1 MIARRSSGNASYI
14 GIDAPPRANDTKT
27 ALEIGTVLV
36 VLVAIA
42 AVVVIIVWAR
52 SSQKRVSIV
61 GDSITFYAGTDE
73 SAALGSAY
81 HVDAQAGIGKRID
94 EMLPAVKR
102 AARSDPFAVVVNLG
116 TNDARQ
122 ASSHP
127 GWRPAF
133 DTMIATLADQHCVL
147 LTTVN
152 TLMPGEQG
160 VTSVADDINAAE
172 AAAVTSHPSFHII
185 DWNAALHAPNG
196 LGLLMADRVHPNT
209 KGQLTLAALVRNA
222 VKRDCH

>member
-1 MIARRSSGNASYI
+1 MARRSLGNASGI
-14 GIDAPPRANDTKT
+14 GIDAPPHADDAKT
-27 ALEIGTVLV
+27 ALTVGTVLV
-36 VLVAIA
+36 ILVVIA
-42 AVVVIIVWAR
+42 AVAVIVLWAR
-52 SSQKRVSIV
+52 SNQKQVSIV

-73 SAALGSAY
+73 TAALGTDY
-81 HVDAQAGIGKRID
+81 HVEAHAGIGKRID
-94 EMLPAVKR
+94 EMLPAVKN

-127 GWRPAF
+127 EWRPAF
-133 DTMIATLADQHCVL
+133 DAMIATLAGQRCVL

-152 TLMPGEQG
+152 TLMPGEPG
-160 VTSVADDINAAE
+160 VTSVADDINASE
-172 AAAVTSHPSFHII
+172 VAALASHPNFHII

-196 LGLLMADRVHPNT
+196 LGLLMADRVHPNNA
-209 KGQLTLAALVRNA
+209 GQLVLSALVRNA